1 MGYLKVHYSS
11 IFYTNLLNMSIGSE
25 IKTNEYLN
33 ALKQMNIKLNFG
45 NNFTEIIL
53 KERQNGI
60 YLDFTD
66 FVKRTFNKGITK
78 KAIEVLIY
86 SGAFNE
92 FELTKNT
99 LLHAIDNVI
108 DYALLTKDID
118 SPLILKPRLENY
130 EELNEKEIIDKE
142 KEIFGFYITN
152 HPASKYIKNIVK
164 INNVENYF
172 DKFIKCVILVD
183 RIYNIKTKKN
193 NLLTRFKKD
202 DLVLVSGKVE
212 KRIDKYQV
220 IVSNL
225 EKIK

>member
-1 MGYLKVHYSS
+1 M
-11 IFYTNLLNMSIGSE
+11 
-25 IKTNEYLN
+25 
-33 ALKQMNIKLNFG
+33 
-45 NNFTEIIL
+45 
-53 KERQNGI
+53 
-60 YLDFTD
+60 
-66 FVKRTFNKGITK
+66 
-78 KAIEVLIY
+78 
-86 SGAFNE
+86 
-92 FELTKNT
+92 
-99 LLHAIDNVI
+99 
-108 DYALLTKDID
+108 
-118 SPLILKPRLENY
+118 ILKPRLENY

-193 NLLTRFKKD
+193 ETMRFITGEDETGILDFIIFPNKNNLLTRFKKD